1 LFSAAAALGLAMTGE
16 VRSWGQEKAAPRA
29 APAPAMRV
37 APRAPADDDA
47 FVRQVEQ
54 QYAAQFRH
62 MLKSELH
69 FMRVVT
75 EPTKPQ
81 YDKIAVD
88 GEAGMKP
95 VARAFAQ
102 SMRGVAQFKGDPRTP
117 LIETIGKSVKA
128 NLSPDQAASYQKEL
142 DLRIAARKRLF
153 VTNVVAMIDRAVI
166 LQPGQRDKLGEIL
179 AANWDDSWQI
189 QVLMY
194 GGQYY
199 PALPEAKIRPVL
211 SEAQQKVWQGIT
223 KSTVRFGPNLG
234 FVPGIEIEDEVW
246 DADPPA
252 PKAAEKPGPRR

>member
-1 LFSAAAALGLAMTGE
+1 
-16 VRSWGQEKAAPRA
+16 
-29 APAPAMRV
+29 
-37 APRAPADDDA
+37 
-47 FVRQVEQ
+47 
-54 QYAAQFRH
+54 

-81 YDKIAVD
+81 FDKIAAD

-102 SMRGVAQFKGDPRTP
+102 SMRGVAQFQGDLRTP

-128 NLSPDQAASYQKEL
+128 NLSPDQAARYQKEV
-142 DLRIAARKRLF
+142 DLRVAARKRLF

-166 LQPGQRDKLGEIL
+166 LQPGQRDKLGDIL

-194 GGQYY
+194 GQYY
-199 PALPEAKIRPVL
+199 PALPEAKIRPIL

-223 KSTVRFGPNLG
+223 KLTVRFGPALG
-234 FVPGIEIEDEVW
+234 FGPGIEIEDEVW

-252 PKAAEKPGPRR
+252 PKAAEKPGRRR